1 MCLGFVIFSYHLWF
15 SLSVFSALSLCPSG
29 LWILSPS
36 LFTFLPLSSCTLF
49 FYFILM
55 FVLPC
60 ILCLGLCSL
69 SGVSVLCQYS
79 SWCVFIAFLF
89 HVLQLKSVATAL
101 SLAWY
106 CLSLISN
113 SRLLG
118 LTPAATQLTW
128 QKNTTIKRL
137 SPTVLLCHRCS
148 GRALHHCHISG
159 SHAFWHHHNRFPL
172 WGGSEAATTGTF
184 HYCPHLQLHWS
195 LLKQGLHNNPLGWMR
210 KTCSLVLPQPEEI

>member
-1 MCLGFVIFSYHLWF
+1 MSVWSLNPVTIFVY
-15 SLSVFSALSLCPSG
+15 
-29 LWILSPS
+29 LSPFV
-36 LFTFLPLSSCTLF
+36 LLYMF
-49 FYFILM
+49 FYFILL
-55 FVLPC
+55 FVVPS
-60 ILCLGLCSL
+60 ILCLRSL

-89 HVLQLKSVATAL
+89 HVLQLKSVATAM

-137 SPTVLLCHRCS
+137 SPTVLLCHRCR
-148 GRALHHCHISG
+148 GWALHHCHISG
-159 SHAFWHHHNRFPL
+159 SHSFWHHHNRFPL

-184 HYCPHLQLHWS
+184 HYCPHLQRHWY
-195 LLKQGLHNNPLGWMR
+195 LLKQGLYNNPLGWMK

>member
-1 MCLGFVIFSYHLWF
+1 MSVWSLNPVTIFVY
-15 SLSVFSALSLCPSG
+15 
-29 LWILSPS
+29 LSPFV
-36 LFTFLPLSSCTLF
+36 LLYMF

-55 FVLPC
+55 FVVPS
-60 ILCLGLCSL
+60 ILCLRSL

-89 HVLQLKSVATAL
+89 HVLQLKSVATAM

-106 CLSLISN
+106 CLPLISN

-137 SPTVLLCHRCS
+137 SPTVLLCHRCR
-148 GRALHHCHISG
+148 GWALHHCHISG
-159 SHAFWHHHNRFPL
+159 SHSFWHHHNRFPL

-184 HYCPHLQLHWS
+184 HYCPHLQRHWY
-195 LLKQGLHNNPLGWMR
+195 LLKQGLYNNPLGWMK

>member
-1 MCLGFVIFSYHLWF
+1 MSVWSLNPVTIFVY
-15 SLSVFSALSLCPSG
+15 
-29 LWILSPS
+29 LSPFV
-36 LFTFLPLSSCTLF
+36 LLYMF
-49 FYFILM
+49 FYFILL
-55 FVLPC
+55 FVVPS
-60 ILCLGLCSL
+60 ILCLRSL

-89 HVLQLKSVATAL
+89 HVLQLKSVATAM

-106 CLSLISN
+106 CLPLISN

-137 SPTVLLCHRCS
+137 SPTVLLCHRCR
-148 GRALHHCHISG
+148 GWALHHCHISG
-159 SHAFWHHHNRFPL
+159 SHSFWHHHNRFPL

-184 HYCPHLQLHWS
+184 HYCPHLQLHWY
-195 LLKQGLHNNPLGWMR
+195 LLKQGLYNNPLGWMK

>member
-1 MCLGFVIFSYHLWF
+1 MSVWSLNPVTIFVYLSPFVLLYTVFLFYFDVCSSLYFVSRSLFVIWCVCIV
-15 SLSVFSALSLCPSG
+15 SVFFMVCVHCFS
-29 LWILSPS
+29 I
-36 LFTFLPLSSCTLF
+36 
-49 FYFILM
+49 
-55 FVLPC
+55 PC
-60 ILCLGLCSL
+60 
-69 SGVSVLCQYS
+69 
-79 SWCVFIAFLF
+79 APT
-89 HVLQLKSVATAL
+89 VATAM

-113 SRLLG
+113 SHLLG

-184 HYCPHLQLHWS
+184 HYCPHLQLHWY
-195 LLKQGLHNNPLGWMR
+195 LLKQGLHNNPLGWMK

>member
-1 MCLGFVIFSYHLWF
+1 MSVWSLNPVTIFVY
-15 SLSVFSALSLCPSG
+15 
-29 LWILSPS
+29 LSPFV
-36 LFTFLPLSSCTLF
+36 LLYMF

-55 FVLPC
+55 FVVPS
-60 ILCLGLCSL
+60 ILCLRSL

-89 HVLQLKSVATAL
+89 HVLQLKSVATAM

-137 SPTVLLCHRCS
+137 SPTVLLCHRCR
-148 GRALHHCHISG
+148 GWALHHCHISG
-159 SHAFWHHHNRFPL
+159 SHSFWHHHNRFPL

-184 HYCPHLQLHWS
+184 HYCPHLQRHWY
-195 LLKQGLHNNPLGWMR
+195 LLKQGLYNNPLGWMK